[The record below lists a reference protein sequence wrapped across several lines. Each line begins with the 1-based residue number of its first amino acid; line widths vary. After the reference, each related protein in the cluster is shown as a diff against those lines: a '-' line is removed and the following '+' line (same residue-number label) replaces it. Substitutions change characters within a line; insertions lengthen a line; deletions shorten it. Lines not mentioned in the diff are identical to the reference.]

1 MSNFTTITAYLI
13 FLKIVKSAVNP
24 ALFHLIFCYIY
35 SYSQIDGIFHGMI
48 KYFPSYKITY
58 ALTEVKMGGFFGAT
72 CKRDVVADVFF
83 GTDYHSHLGTKNA
96 GMAIWS
102 KDSGFQR
109 QIHSIS
115 HSPFRSKFE
124 DDLRKFSGT
133 SGIGCISDSDPQ
145 PLLVRSHLGI
155 YALTTVGAINNA
167 EALVQKFFSD
177 HSHQF
182 MVMGSGEVNSTELV
196 AALINQGENLIE
208 GIKYA
213 NDCIDGSMTMLLLLA
228 DGSIIA
234 ARDKTGRLPI
244 HIGKSSAGY
253 SVAFESFAYQKLG
266 YVDEYELGAGEIV
279 KITPDSY
286 ETISPALPGKK
297 ICAFLWTYYG
307 YPNSN
312 YEGVNVEVMR
322 YRNGAIMARHEM
334 DLGILP
340 DVDSVSGVPDSGVP
354 HAMGFAN
361 ASGKILTRPFVKY
374 TPTWPRS
381 FMPID
386 QSMRN
391 QVAKMKQI
399 PVPELIEGRRL
410 LFVDDSIVR
419 GTQLRE
425 TVEFLYGA
433 GAKEV
438 HMRSACPPIM
448 YGCKYLNFS
457 RSNSDQ
463 ELIARRVIRKLEGEE
478 GDKYIAE
485 YSDSST
491 ERGKCLLK
499 EICSSFGFDS
509 LGYQS
514 IEGVLDAIGID
525 KETVCTYCWTGRE

>member
-1 MSNFTTITAYLI
+1 
-13 FLKIVKSAVNP
+13 
-24 ALFHLIFCYIY
+24 
-35 SYSQIDGIFHGMI
+35 
-48 KYFPSYKITY
+48 
-58 ALTEVKMGGFFGAT
+58 MGGFFGVSSR
-72 CKRDVVADVFF
+72 RDIVADVFF
-83 GTDYHSHLGTKNA
+83 GTDYHSHLGTRNA
-96 GMAIWS
+96 GMCIWS
-102 KDSGFQR
+102 STEGFQR

-115 HSPFRSKFE
+115 NTQFRTKFE
-124 DDLRKFSGT
+124 NDLPGFSGT

-145 PLLVRSHLGI
+145 PLLVRSHLGV
-155 YALTTVGAINNA
+155 YALTTVGIINNDEELIA
-167 EALVQKFFSD
+167 QYFAD
-177 HSHQF
+177 HGHQF
-182 MVMGSGEVNSTELV
+182 MAMSSGKVNATELV
-196 AALINQGENLIE
+196 AALINEGESIVE
-208 GIKYA
+208 GIRNA
-213 NDCIDGSMTMLLLLA
+213 QDLINGSMTMLLLTS

-234 ARDKTGRLPI
+234 ARDKSGKLPVIIGRNCN
-244 HIGKSSAGY
+244 GY
-253 SVAFESFAYQKLG
+253 CVSFESFAYSKLG
-266 YVDEYELGAGEIV
+266 YTYDSELGAQEIV
-279 KITPDSY
+279 KITPDGI
-286 ETISPALPGKK
+286 EQLSPPVPNKK

-307 YPNSN
+307 YPNSR

-334 DLGILP
+334 EHGIMP

-354 HAMGFAN
+354 HAMGYAN
-361 ASGKILTRPFVKY
+361 ECGKILTRPFVKY

-381 FMPID
+381 FMPTD

-391 QVAKMKQI
+391 MVAKMKQI
-399 PVPELIEGRRL
+399 PIPDLIEGKKL

-463 ELIARRVIRKLEGEE
+463 ELLARQVIRKLEGEE
-478 GDKYIAE
+478 GDDHIDE
-485 YSDSST
+485 YADSHT

-499 EICSSFGFDS
+499 EICDSLGFDS

-514 IEGVLDAIGID
+514 IEGLLDAIGID
-525 KETVCTYCWTGRE
+525 KETVCTYCWTGKE